1 MVYVSL
7 NGVVFIAY
15 ALVGPVVSSNVD
27 CDNSDL
33 DVDSVVKG
41 SFGGLKGLNKT
52 VTTEVGQLI
61 GGGKKPSNES
71 ADEAQKLSTS
81 AFDVKK
87 RVANVKYAEEI
98 LESRKFKFLNE
109 NCFDAFLTN
118 EQEYA
123 GYTY

>member
-15 ALVGPVVSSNVD
+15 ALVGPVSSNVD

-52 VTTEVGQLI
+52 VTTEV
-61 GGGKKPSNES
+61 
-71 ADEAQKLSTS
+71 
-81 AFDVKK
+81 
-87 RVANVKYAEEI
+87 
-98 LESRKFKFLNE
+98 
-109 NCFDAFLTN
+109 
-118 EQEYA
+118 
-123 GYTY
+123 